1 MFLYIEMEEREI
13 SIIFQYYVISYW
25 DALNSSSGFLFLAI
39 NLLHICVCVY
49 WQTDRDWKTDRVQ
62 KIWNICKTYSCDGRN
77 LRMLG
82 RDKLSEEKRS
92 VIEMHSIEKYHLRE
106 KISVRWRQ
114 SHDNASTNSNFLP
127 KGLAQNVLLM
137 RKKDG
142 GMYPNNLCFQ
152 SLFSLEAF
160 LLISRKKKSFWEES
174 EQTFRKSI
182 INTIVSFT
190 KLLNTLPCG
199 MNEYTYIIG

>member
-1 MFLYIEMEEREI
+1 
-13 SIIFQYYVISYW
+13 
-25 DALNSSSGFLFLAI
+25 
-39 NLLHICVCVY
+39 
-49 WQTDRDWKTDRVQ
+49 
-62 KIWNICKTYSCDGRN
+62 
-77 LRMLG
+77 MLG

-92 VIEMHSIEKYHLRE
+92 VIEMQSIEKYHLRE

-114 SHDNASTNSNFLP
+114 SHDNASTNSNFLQ
-127 KGLAQNVLLM
+127 KGLAHNVLLM

-160 LLISRKKKSFWEES
+160 LLISRKKVLFEKKAYRLFE
-174 EQTFRKSI
+174 KSI
-182 INTIVSFT
+182 INNIVSFT

-199 MNEYTYIIG
+199 MNEYTNT